1 MIMTPAKG
9 ITPAKNILNSA
20 HNAIVF
26 GRRVRILASILARE
40 IPAGAHVLDV
50 GTGDG
55 SIAAALVQQRRDIQI
70 EGIDVLVRPHTQ
82 IPVRAFDGEHIP
94 LGNNSVDVVSLVD
107 VLHHTND
114 PSVLLHES
122 SRVSRRYVLI
132 KDHLRE
138 GPLAEVILRMMDWVG
153 NYGHDVVLPYNY
165 LTKNEWRELFGDTN
179 LASERWVEDLGLYP
193 FPLSMIF
200 GRRLH
205 FVGLLRK
212 IFARE

>member
-40 IPAGAHVLDV
+40 VPAGAHVLDV

-55 SIAAALVQQRRDIQI
+55 SIVAALVQQRRDIQI

-82 IPVRAFDGEHIP
+82 ISVRAFDGEHIP
-94 LGNNSVDVVSLVD
+94 LGNNSV
-107 VLHHTND
+107 LHHTND
-114 PSVLLHES
+114 PRVLLQES

-138 GPLAEVILRMMDWVG
+138 GPSAEVILRMMDWVG

-165 LTKNEWRELFGDTN
+165 LTKNEWRELTLHPNAG
-179 LASERWVEDLGLYP
+179 LRILGCIL
-193 FPLSMIF
+193 FRF
-200 GRRLH
+200 Q
-205 FVGLLRK
+205 
-212 IFARE
+212 